1 MSLVLNNLINKI
13 NNRLDAADSD
23 GTSFSTIDLQ
33 RLSRLNN
40 KVNGEAPLGTIQ
52 YRSLGHIPPAEDSA
66 GLGQIVFVKDE
77 QLDSDGRYYYR
88 AASTWT
94 HLITGTD
101 SDENDLIT
109 AAAAPAP
116 TGPSNPYQGTVN
128 GYVAGGNPTTP
139 AADAKELDRFP
150 FASDTNGTDIGGLS
164 HSACDASGGGSPTDG
179 YAIGGVLASQPNGTI
194 QKYPYASDTVST
206 PTDTGENLR
215 NTQYR
220 HGQKEM
226 LGNRDYIYVA
236 GGRTPTAVVNT
247 IYKFAP
253 GSEGTI
259 TDVGNLL
266 ETQQHLASA
275 SSPTH
280 GYVAGGSQ
288 PVGGSPDSNRI
299 QKWAWAT
306 DADATDV
313 GDLTATYIG
322 NVGASSITHG
332 YSISGLRA
340 GNNTATNIEKYT
352 FSSDA
357 NSTDVGDSVTNI
369 RYSAGL
375 SSGTHGYSAGG
386 QQPPGNTE
394 SNVIQ
399 KFPFA
404 TDENATDVGDLSRT
418 YRRAAT
424 SQSRV

>member
-1 MSLVLNNLINKI
+1 MALTPQQQALQNKI
-13 NNRLDAADSD
+13 DVLDNTASTSTLLGLLVQSLDEGKIVWSYDSSGQIPIDSAYHGMIHFTHDSD
-23 GTSFSTIDLQ
+23 KIRFVGTS
-33 RLSRLNN
+33 SRVHL
-40 KVNGEAPLGTIQ
+40 
-52 YRSLGHIPPAEDSA
+52 
-66 GLGQIVFVKDE
+66 
-77 QLDSDGRYYYR
+77 LDSQD
-88 AASTWT
+88 
-94 HLITGTD
+94 
-101 SDENDLIT
+101 T
-109 AAAAPAP
+109 APP
-116 TGPSNPYQGTVN
+116 DVTLPSNPYQGAVN
-128 GYVAGGNPTTP
+128 AYVAGGHPTPT
-139 AADAKELDRFP
+139 AATSKELDRFP

-164 HSACDASGGGSPTDG
+164 HSACDASGGGSNTDG
-179 YAIGGVLASQPNGTI
+179 YAIGGVLNSQPNGTI

-236 GGRTPTAVVNT
+236 GGKTPSAVVNN

-253 GSEGTI
+253 GSESTV
-259 TDVGNLL
+259 TDVGDLL

-288 PVGGSPDSNRI
+288 PVGGNPDSNRI

-306 DADATDV
+306 DANATDV
-313 GDLTATYIG
+313 ADLTATYIG

-340 GNNTATNIEKYT
+340 GNNTANNIEKYT
-352 FSSDA
+352 FASDA
-357 NSTDVGDSVTNI
+357 NATDVGDAVTNI

-386 QQPPGNTE
+386 QAPPGTTDI
-394 SNVIQ
+394 NVIQ

-404 TDENATDVGDLSRT
+404 VDENATDVGDLSRT